1 MQTHKNPKASA
12 DALTTTAPIIPGP
25 EWLRP
30 ADVKPFCGFGRSHVY
45 NLIDT
50 GAIRSVCLRQKG
62 KSKGVRLI
70 SVDSLRSY
78 IASQCEGVAK

>member
-1 MQTHKNPKASA
+1 MRPCKRIKTQKRPPTRSQRRHRS
-12 DALTTTAPIIPGP
+12 L
-25 EWLRP
+25 P

-70 SVDSLRSY
+70 SVESLRSY